1 MSKSAGESP
10 ELLTLK
16 LRYKEPDEDLSRLLT
31 QPVLDSTAP
40 IASAS
45 ENLRFAAAVAELG
58 LLLRES
64 PHKGAASYDQVAE
77 MASQAL
83 GGDREGDRAEFLQ
96 MVNAASRLAPQDRE
110 N

>member
-1 MSKSAGESP
+1 
-10 ELLTLK
+10 LLTLK
-16 LRYKEPDEDLSRLLT
+16 LRYKEPDEDVSRLLT
-31 QPVLDSTAP
+31 QPVLDSSAP

-64 PHKGAASYDQVAE
+64 PHKGAASYEQVTQ

-83 GGDREGDRAEFLQ
+83 GGDHEGDRAEFLEL
-96 MVNAASRLAPQDRE
+96 VNAASRLGTEIRK